1 MMKLALLA
9 LALGLLQHAA
19 AQGGNA
25 TWHDVD
31 LGFDDPPP
39 RGPFATVALNES
51 HHLAWDGPSVP
62 W

>member
-1 MMKLALLA
+1 MMKLASLA

-25 TWHDVD
+25 T
-31 LGFDDPPP
+31 
-39 RGPFATVALNES
+39 FATVALNES

-62 W
+62 R